1 MNKLANFA
9 RKPAVKKVF
18 GILMCAMMFVSMALP
33 ASAADAVAPSDFSD
47 EAVAGMQDA
56 LSFVTATLSIGTIL
70 KVVGVG
76 LGIAV
81 GFFLLWW
88 GMRKLIKMV
97 RKAFAS
103 GKVSV

>member
-1 MNKLANFA
+1 MNKLAKFA

-18 GILMCAMMFVSMALP
+18 GLFMCCMMMLSMAIP
-33 ASAADAVAPSDFSD
+33 SFATDATTPTDYSD
-47 EAVAGMQDA
+47 EAVSAMQSA
-56 LSFVTATLSIGTIL
+56 LGYVTSTLSITTIL

>member
-1 MNKLANFA
+1 MKKLAELA
-9 RKPAVKKVF
+9 RKPIVKKVGSLF
-18 GILMCAMMFVSMALP
+18 MCAMIVFTLGVP
-33 ASAADAVAPSDFSD
+33 AFAADATTPSDFSD
-47 EAVAGMQDA
+47 EAVAGMQEA
-56 LSFVTATLSIGTIL
+56 LGHVTATLSITTIL
-70 KVVGVG
+70 KVIGVG

-88 GMRKLIKMV
+88 GIRKLIKMV